1 MTQINV
7 GIIGF
12 GYWGPNLTRNLN
24 ELPTANVV
32 AVADLREE
40 RLNQIK
46 SAYPSITIT
55 KNYKELFNMGLDA
68 VVIATPPASHY
79 ALAKECLENGLH
91 VLVEKPLTLS
101 SRDGEDLIEIANQKN
116 RILMVGHTF
125 EYNPAVRALRDI
137 ITSPDFGDIYYVNM
151 VRVNL
156 GLYQRNMN
164 VMWDLAPHDISILLY
179 LLGTDPSSVAA
190 QGATCVHLDNHDVA
204 YLHLKFPNNITAQI
218 HVSWLDPNKVRR
230 ITVVGSKKMV
240 VYDDIEP
247 LEKLKI
253 YDKGVEAPAYATS
266 FSDFQFSYRYGD
278 VVIPYVKFEEPLRV
292 ECRHFVDCIVN
303 SKTPQSDGEVGTRV
317 VRILEALDHS
327 LHNEGVSVKIQNGTF
342 VPTM

>member
-1 MTQINV
+1 MDKINI

-12 GYWGPNLTRNLN
+12 GYWGPNLTRNFN

-40 RLNQIK
+40 RLKQIK
-46 SAYPSITIT
+46 SSYPGITVT
-55 KNYKELFNMGLDA
+55 ANHRELFDMGLDA

-79 ALAKECLENGLH
+79 ALAKECLENGLN
-91 VLVEKPLTLS
+91 VLVEKPLTLN
-101 SRDGEDLIEIANQKN
+101 SRDGEELIAIAREKN
-116 RILMVGHTF
+116 LILMVGHTF
-125 EYNPAVRALRDI
+125 VYNPAVRTLKEI
-137 ITSPDFGDIYYVNM
+137 ITSPDFGEIYYVNM

-156 GLYQRNMN
+156 GLYQRHMN

-179 LLGTDPSSVAA
+179 LLDQDPSSVAA
-190 QGATCVHLDNHDVA
+190 QGAACIHHDNHDVA
-204 YLHLKFPNNITAQI
+204 HLHLKFQNHVTAQI

-253 YDKGVEAPAYATS
+253 YDKGVDAPPYSNT
-266 FSDFQFSYRYGD
+266 FSEFQFSYRYGD

-292 ECRHFVDCIVN
+292 ECRHFVECLLN
-303 SKTPQSDGEVGTRV
+303 GNTPNSDGEVGNRV

-327 LHNEGVSVKIQNGTF
+327 LHNEGTSVKFQDGAFITA
-342 VPTM
+342 

>member
-1 MTQINV
+1 MAKINV

-12 GYWGPNLTRNLN
+12 GYWGPNLTRNFN

-46 SAYPSITIT
+46 TTYPGITVT
-55 KNYKELFNMGLDA
+55 KDYKELFNMGLDA

-79 ALAKECLENGLH
+79 SLAKECLENGLNI
-91 VLVEKPLTLS
+91 LVEKPLTLS
-101 SRDGEDLIEIANQKN
+101 SRDGEDLIAIARERNLV
-116 RILMVGHTF
+116 LMVGHTF

-137 ITSPDFGDIYYVNM
+137 ITSPDFGEIYYVNM

-179 LLGTDPSSVAA
+179 LLGTDPTSVAA
-190 QGATCVHLDNHDVA
+190 QGATCVHPDNHDVA
-204 YLHLKFPNNITAQI
+204 YLHLKFPSNITAQI

-292 ECRHFVDCIVN
+292 ECRHFVDCITN
-303 SKTPQSDGEVGTRV
+303 KSTPQSDGEVGTRV

-327 LHNEGVSVKIQNGTF
+327 LQHEGTSVRIENGMF